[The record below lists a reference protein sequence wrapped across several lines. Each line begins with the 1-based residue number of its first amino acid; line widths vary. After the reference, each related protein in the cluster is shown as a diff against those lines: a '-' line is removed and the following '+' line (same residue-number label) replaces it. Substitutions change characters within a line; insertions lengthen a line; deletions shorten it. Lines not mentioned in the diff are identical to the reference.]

1 MRRWAAIGLLT
12 IAACGASGD
21 GDREVL
27 VSAAA
32 SLTDAFRE
40 MEAAFEAANP
50 EIDVLLNFASS
61 STLREQILEGAPVDV
76 FASASTANMDL
87 VIAAGGAEED
97 VTFVTNS
104 LEIAVPEGNP
114 GGIVG
119 LEDFSN
125 PDLLIGLCVAGVPC
139 GEFGREALRR
149 AGVVPE
155 VDTEEPDV
163 RALLTKIESG
173 ELDAGITYVTD
184 VQSSEATEGIEIP
197 REFNVVAAYSIAVL
211 ANAPSPRQAEA
222 LLDFVLSAEGQEILQ
237 SYGFGSP

>member
-1 MRRWAAIGLLT
+1 MAIGLLA
-12 IAACGASGD
+12 IAACGGSGD
-21 GDREVL
+21 GDREIL

-32 SLTDAFRE
+32 SLTDAFGE
-40 MEAAFEAANP
+40 MEAAFEAVNP

-76 FASASTANMDL
+76 YASANTANMDL
-87 VIAAGGAEED
+87 VIAAGGSEED
-97 VTFVTNS
+97 VTLVTNS
-104 LEIAVPEGNP
+104 LQIAVPEGNP
-114 GGIVG
+114 GDIVG

-184 VQSSEATEGIEIP
+184 VQSSEAIEGIEIP
-197 REFNVVAAYSIAVL
+197 REFNVVAEYPIAVL
-211 ANAPSPRQAEA
+211 ANAPHPRQAQA
-222 LLDFVLSAEGQEILQ
+222 FLKFVLSEEGRAILQ
-237 SYGFGSP
+237 GYGFGSP

>member
-1 MRRWAAIGLLT
+1 LLA
-12 IAACGASGD
+12 IAACGGSGD
-21 GDREVL
+21 GDREIL

-32 SLTDAFRE
+32 SLTDAFGE
-40 MEAAFEAANP
+40 MEAAFEAVNP

-76 FASASTANMDL
+76 YASANTANMDL

-97 VTFVTNS
+97 VTLVTNS
-104 LEIAVPEGNP
+104 LQIAVPEGNP
-114 GGIVG
+114 GEIVG

-184 VQSSEATEGIEIP
+184 VQSSEAIEGIEIP
-197 REFNVVAAYSIAVL
+197 REFNVVAEYPIAVL
-211 ANAPSPRQAEA
+211 ANAPHPRQAEA
-222 LLDFVLSAEGQEILQ
+222 FLKFVLSEEGRAILQ
-237 SYGFGSP
+237 GYGFGSP

>member
-1 MRRWAAIGLLT
+1 MRRWAAIWLLA
-12 IAACGASGD
+12 IAACGGSGD
-21 GDREVL
+21 GDREIL

-32 SLTDAFRE
+32 SLTDAFGQ
-40 MEAAFEAANP
+40 MEAAFEAVNP

-76 FASASTANMDL
+76 YASANTANMDL

-97 VTFVTNS
+97 VTLVTNS
-104 LEIAVPEGNP
+104 LQIAVPEGNP
-114 GGIVG
+114 GEIVG

-149 AGVVPE
+149 AGIVPE

-184 VQSSEATEGIEIP
+184 VQSSEAIEGIEIP
-197 REFNVVAAYSIAVL
+197 REFNVVAEYPIAVL
-211 ANAPSPRQAEA
+211 ANAPHPRQAEA
-222 LLDFVLSAEGQEILQ
+222 FLKFVLSEEGRAILQ
-237 SYGFGSP
+237 GYGFGSP

>member
-1 MRRWAAIGLLT
+1 VRRWAAIWLLA
-12 IAACGASGD
+12 IAACGGSGD
-21 GDREVL
+21 GDREIL

-32 SLTDAFRE
+32 SLTDAFGE
-40 MEAAFEAANP
+40 MEAAFEAVNP

-76 FASASTANMDL
+76 YASANTANMDL

-97 VTFVTNS
+97 VTLVTNS
-104 LEIAVPEGNP
+104 LQIAVPEGNP
-114 GGIVG
+114 GEIVG

-184 VQSSEATEGIEIP
+184 VQSSEAIEGIEIP
-197 REFNVVAAYSIAVL
+197 REFNVVAEYPIAVL
-211 ANAPSPRQAEA
+211 ANAPHPRQAEA
-222 LLDFVLSAEGQEILQ
+222 FLKFVLSEEGRAILQ
-237 SYGFGSP
+237 GYGFGSP

>member
-1 MRRWAAIGLLT
+1 LLA
-12 IAACGASGD
+12 IAACGGSGD
-21 GDREVL
+21 ADREVL

-32 SLTDAFRE
+32 SLTDAFGE
-40 MEAAFEAANP
+40 MEAAFEAVNP

-76 FASASTANMDL
+76 YASANTANMDL
-87 VIAAGGAEED
+87 VIAARGAEED

-104 LEIAVPEGNP
+104 LQIAVPEGNP
-114 GGIVG
+114 GEIVG

-149 AGVVPE
+149 AGVVPAI
-155 VDTEEPDV
+155 DTEEPDV

-173 ELDAGITYVTD
+173 ELDAGIVYVTD
-184 VQSSEATEGIEIP
+184 VQSSEIEGIEIP
-197 REFNVVAAYSIAVL
+197 REFNVVADYPIAVL
-211 ANAPSPRQAEA
+211 ANAPHPRQAEA
-222 LLDFVLSAEGQEILQ
+222 FLNFVLSEEGRAILQ

>member
-1 MRRWAAIGLLT
+1 
-12 IAACGASGD
+12 
-21 GDREVL
+21 VL

-32 SLTDAFRE
+32 SLTDAFGE
-40 MEAAFEAANP
+40 IEAAFEAANP
-50 EIDVLLNFASS
+50 EVDVSLNFASS

-76 FASASTANMDL
+76 YASANTANMDL
-87 VIAAGGAEED
+87 VIAAVGAEKD
-97 VTFVTNS
+97 ATFVTNS
-104 LEIAVPEGNP
+104 LQIAVPEGNP

-125 PDLLIGLCVAGVPC
+125 PDLLIGLCVASVPC
-139 GEFGREALRR
+139 GEFGREALRK
-149 AGVVPE
+149 AGVTPA

-184 VQSSEATEGIEIP
+184 VQPSGAIEGIEIP
-197 REFNVVAAYSIAVL
+197 REFNVVAAYPIAVL
-211 ANAPSPRQAEA
+211 ANAPHPRQAEA
-222 LLDFVLSAEGQEILQ
+222 LLDFVLSAAGQEILQ

>member
-1 MRRWAAIGLLT
+1 MLA
-12 IAACGASGD
+12 IAACGGSGD
-21 GDREVL
+21 GDRQVL

-32 SLTDAFRE
+32 SLTDAFGE

-61 STLREQILEGAPVDV
+61 STLREQILEGAPIDV
-76 FASASTANMDL
+76 YASANTANMDL
-87 VIAAGGAEED
+87 VIAAGGTEEG

-104 LEIAVPEGNP
+104 LQIAVPEGNP

-125 PDLLIGLCVAGVPC
+125 PNLLIGLCVAGVPC
-139 GEFGREALRR
+139 GEFSREALRK
-149 AGVVPE
+149 AGVTPA

-184 VQSSEATEGIEIP
+184 VQSSEAIEGIDIP
-197 REFNVVAAYSIAVL
+197 REFNVVAAYPIAVL
-211 ANAPSPRQAEA
+211 ANAPHPRQAEA
-222 LLDFVLSAEGQEILQ
+222 LLNFVLSAAGQEILQ